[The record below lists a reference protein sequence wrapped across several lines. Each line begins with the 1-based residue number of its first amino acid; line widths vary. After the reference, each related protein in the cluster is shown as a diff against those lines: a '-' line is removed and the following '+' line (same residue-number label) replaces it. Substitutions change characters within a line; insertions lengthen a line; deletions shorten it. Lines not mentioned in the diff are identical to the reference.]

1 MALTVTAT
9 ASGPYAEQGIALT
22 VKVVTGAAASQPG
35 TTAADDTTVT
45 TAELSI
51 TPAATG
57 SWVYGAAINGAAAT
71 GFTAAAGTVL
81 SANVP
86 DTANTVTYATF
97 RTTGTTVSGTPV
109 TAGASAP
116 SETAGF
122 IGVALAEILASG
134 TLAEDASS
142 PAPVSSSAAVTV
154 TTASFAPPGGC
165 LLVAMVAS
173 NTTGAGDLTLGVSDT
188 DGLSWALLAQ
198 SPSLGT
204 AAVFAAR
211 YEPASSP
218 APAWAAA
225 RTGLPG
231 DANAVNLPGQASQFL
246 VAHAVTPVY
255 EGDQLV
261 APGGQAAAG
270 TGIAWVNLGVSDVG
284 QPFAMPG
291 GAAAVGRVTLP
302 LSPSGA
308 GADVTV
314 SLCAD
319 SSGSPGTVLAS
330 ARVPA
335 SWLAQLAAPS
345 GLGTGGPLATAQSNA
360 MMSGDGTTAAWT
372 QPAVSLNGTGTYA
385 TPVTG
390 GNYTILA
397 GGYDPAAAAAVAAV
411 STVAYLGGQVLSG
424 PVPQPP
430 LPKAAF
436 YGMAAATADTVVF
449 AGGTAAGAYLSA
461 VWTASW
467 DPSTGTVGAWTAQTA
482 LPAPVVSGAMAASG
496 STVYAVGGNSTDSST
511 TSTATVWY
519 ASAVNGQV
527 QSWAAGPALPQAL
540 SSPYAAVVNGWL
552 VVAGGVNSSGT
563 AQSAVYLSPIQAN
576 GSLGGWQDG
585 PPLPVPAYAFAPG
598 WNLAVTGSAVV
609 IVSGPT
615 TGGALSSFTQALTVT
630 ADGPAPAWQTPD
642 CFSPGE
648 FQAGC
653 YPGGAPGTW
662 QAFSLHLSSYDS
674 VELFPLP
681 VISVPLP
688 ASGLTPG
695 GTYHITVHQD
705 GGDANDYTLL
715 ALDPDALP
723 AAAQSRPSAGGSW
736 TALPDSLS
744 VIASAWDQAPYGPVL
759 HTWEDAGARITS
771 MVYGGAYGDLLGL
784 CEATA
789 FPDGTML
796 AAVTQV
802 TWNSAGQ
809 PSGLVQLALGRGRPR
824 PVPDSTLLSILTGA
838 GVAGVFCVLFV
849 CGLVFPK
856 FIVDDLKAEIGEL
869 KEALE
874 AERDRAN
881 ASVAGASATR
891 DILAAIQL
899 GRSIAAPPGD
909 GT

>member
-1 MALTVTAT
+1 MPLTVTAT

-22 VKVVTGAAASQPG
+22 VKVVTGAAVSQPG
-35 TTAADDTTVT
+35 SAAANDTTVT
-45 TAELSI
+45 TGELGI

-57 SWVYGAAINGAAAT
+57 SWVYGAAVNGAAAT
-71 GFTAAAGTVL
+71 GFTAAAGTTL

-86 DTANTVTYATF
+86 DPTNTVTYATF
-97 RTTGTTVSGTPV
+97 RTTGTTTASVPV

-116 SETAGF
+116 AEAAGF
-122 IGVALAEILASG
+122 IGVAVAEILASG

-142 PAPVSSSAAVTV
+142 PSPVSTPVATAAATP
-154 TTASFAPPGGC
+154 SFAPPAGS
-165 LLVAMVAS
+165 LLVAMVAA
-173 NTTGAGDLTLGVSDT
+173 NTTGAGDLALGVSDT
-188 DGLSWALLAQ
+188 AGLSWALLAQ

-211 YEPASSP
+211 YEPPSPP
-218 APAWAAA
+218 APAWLAA

-231 DANAVNLPGQASQFL
+231 DAGAVNLPGQVSQFL
-246 VAHAVTPVY
+246 VSHGITPVY
-255 EGDQLV
+255 EGDQLII
-261 APGGQAAAG
+261 PLGQAASG
-270 TGIAWVNLGVSDVG
+270 GIEWVNLGTSDVD
-284 QPFAMPG
+284 QPFTMPG
-291 GAAAVGRVTLP
+291 GAAAIGRVTLP
-302 LSPSGA
+302 LSPSGS

-314 SLCAD
+314 SLCED
-319 SSGSPGTVLAS
+319 SGGLPGTVLAS
-330 ARVPA
+330 ARVPG

-345 GLGTGGPLATAQSNA
+345 GLGAGGPLATAQQNA
-360 MMSGDGTTAAWT
+360 VMSGDGTTAAWA
-372 QPAVSLNGTGTYA
+372 QPAVSLNGAGSFA
-385 TPVTG
+385 TPVTS
-390 GNYTILA
+390 GNCTILA
-397 GGYDPAAAAAVAAV
+397 GGYDSTAGAPVATV

-424 PVPQPP
+424 PVPQPS

-436 YGMAAATADTVVF
+436 YAMAAATADTVVF
-449 AGGTAAGAYLSA
+449 AGGMTASAYLSS

-467 DPSTGTVGAWTAQTA
+467 DPSTGTVGAWTAQAA
-482 LPAPVVSGAMAASG
+482 LPAAVVSGAMAASG
-496 STVYAVGGNSTDSST
+496 STVYAIGGNATDSSA
-511 TSTATVWY
+511 TSTAAVWH
-519 ASAVNGQV
+519 ASAVNGQI
-527 QSWAAGPALPQAL
+527 QSWGAGPALPQAL

-552 VVAGGVNSSGT
+552 IVAGGVDTAGT
-563 AQSAVYLSPIQAN
+563 AQSAVYLSPVQAN

-598 WNLAVTGSAVV
+598 WNLAVTGSAIV

-615 TGGALSSFTQALTVT
+615 AGGLSAYTQALTVT
-630 ADGPAPAWQTPD
+630 ADGPALAWQVPD

-653 YPGGAPGTW
+653 YPGGAPGSW
-662 QAFSLHLSSYDS
+662 QAFSLHLASYDS

-688 ASGLTPG
+688 VSGLTPG
-695 GTYHITVHQD
+695 GTYHILCHQD
-705 GGDANDYTLL
+705 GGDANDCASI
-715 ALDPDALP
+715 ALDPAALP
-723 AAAQSRPSAGGSW
+723 SAAQSRPAGGGSW
-736 TALPDSLS
+736 TAFPDGLA
-744 VIASAWDQAPYGPVL
+744 VIASPWDQSPGGPVL
-759 HTWEDAGARITS
+759 HTWEDSGARITS
-771 MVYGGAYGDLLGL
+771 MIYGGAYGQLLGL

-789 FPDGTML
+789 FPDGTVL

-802 TWNSAGQ
+802 TYNAAGQ

-824 PVPDSTLLSILTGA
+824 PVPDSALLSILASA